1 MKTEKESTMQ
11 FHSTVSFLKT
21 LHCNS
26 TRQIVISK
34 GLANFVTIFSDLAFI
49 VTFGNFDK
57 ELVNFGWNALVTMMF
72 KINIRQ
78 STADF

>member
-1 MKTEKESTMQ
+1 M
-11 FHSTVSFLKT
+11 VPLY
-21 LHCNS
+21 
-26 TRQIVISK
+26 QIVISK

>member
-1 MKTEKESTMQ
+1 MKADYFTLGRKKD
-11 FHSTVSFLKT
+11 VSIT
-21 LHCNS
+21 QCGN
-26 TRQIVISK
+26 QIVISK

>member
-1 MKTEKESTMQ
+1 M
-11 FHSTVSFLKT
+11 H
-21 LHCNS
+21 
-26 TRQIVISK
+26 QIVISK

>member
-1 MKTEKESTMQ
+1 MKSPYVEIRYS
-11 FHSTVSFLKT
+11 SA
-21 LHCNS
+21 
-26 TRQIVISK
+26 QIVISK

-57 ELVNFGWNALVTMMF
+57 ELVNFWWNALVTMMF